1 MIVKMKNKKLFIILI
16 LVIIFFIL
24 SIIFSLLNFGSNKII
39 AGIHIAN
46 IDISKMNKEDASNL
60 LKKIATEKNSEITLK
75 YILEND
81 EYERNLDLSILNIDF
96 NLDNAINSAYNIGR
110 NGNIFQS
117 NFEIAKTMFFKK
129 NIDLN
134 ISLDE
139 KMLNTIIS
147 DISSN
152 LPNKLIQNGYYIEDK
167 NLIITKGSSGVIVD
181 KEAFTKD
188 ITKYIQNFSQK
199 SVNIN
204 IPVKLV
210 DPDPIDI
217 DKIHSEIYKEA
228 KNAYFEEDPFKVY
241 PEVKGVDFDVDKA
254 KKILNEHSDNTE
266 FSIELKYTNPKTTLK
281 NLKINL
287 FPDELSTFF
296 TQYDEKNKD
305 RTTNLKIAASK
316 IDGTILYPGEE
327 FSYNK
332 IVGARSIEAGYK
344 EAKIYQNGKVVDGL
358 GGGICQISSTLYN
371 AVILANLDVSER
383 FNHQFITS
391 YVKPGRDATVAYG
404 SKDLKFKNN
413 RTYPIR
419 IDVYV
424 SNGMATVNIYGIKE
438 KDEKQINIEVETL
451 SILPYETKYITDSS
465 LQSGEEKL
473 KQRGTD
479 GVIVNSYKITKE
491 NGNIISKELLSKD
504 TYKPLERIIAKSL
517 N

>member
-1 MIVKMKNKKLFIILI
+1 MKNKKLLIILI

-39 AGIHIAN
+39 SGVYIAN
-46 IDISKMNKEDASNL
+46 TDISKMTKENASNL
-60 LKKIATEKNSEITLK
+60 LKKIANEKNNEITLEYK
-75 YILEND
+75 AED
-81 EYERNLDLSILNIDF
+81 EEYEKKLDLSILNIDF

-117 NFEIAKTMFFKK
+117 NFEIAKTIFFKE

-152 LPNKLIQNGYYIEDK
+152 LPNKLIQSGYYIEDK
-167 NLIITKGSSGVIVD
+167 NLVITKGSSGVIVD
-181 KEAFTKD
+181 KDSLIKK
-188 ITKYIQNFSQK
+188 ITDYIQDFSQTNTTL
-199 SVNIN
+199 S
-204 IPVKLV
+204 IPVKFV
-210 DPDPIDI
+210 EPDKIDI
-217 DKIHSEIYKEA
+217 DKIHAEIHKEA

-305 RTTNLKIAASK
+305 RNTNLKIAAAK
-316 IDGTILYPGEE
+316 IDGTILSPGEE

-371 AVILANLDVSER
+371 AVVLANLDVTER

-424 SNGMATVNIYGIKE
+424 SNGMATVDIYGIKE
-438 KDEKQINIEVETL
+438 KQEKEVSIEVETV
-451 SILPYETKYITDSS
+451 STIPYETKYITDSS
-465 LQSGEEKL
+465 LTSGEEKL
-473 KQRGTD
+473 KQRGAD

-491 NGNIISKELLSKD
+491 NGTIISKELLSKD
-504 TYKPLERIIAKSL
+504 TYKPLERIIAKSAKM
-517 N
+517 

>member
-1 MIVKMKNKKLFIILI
+1 MKNKKLLIILI

-39 AGIHIAN
+39 SGVYIAN
-46 IDISKMNKEDASNL
+46 TDISKMTKENASNL
-60 LKKIATEKNSEITLK
+60 LKKIANEKNNEI
-75 YILEND
+75 ILEYKAED
-81 EYERNLDLSILNIDF
+81 EEYEKKLDLSILNIDF

-117 NFEIAKTMFFKK
+117 NFEIAKTIFFKETI
-129 NIDLN
+129 NLN

-152 LPNKLIQNGYYIEDK
+152 LPNKLIQSGYYIEDK
-167 NLIITKGSSGVIVD
+167 NLVITKGSSGVIVD
-181 KEAFTKD
+181 KDSLIKK
-188 ITKYIQNFSQK
+188 ITDYIQDFSQTNTTL
-199 SVNIN
+199 S
-204 IPVKLV
+204 IPVKFV
-210 DPDPIDI
+210 EPDIIDI
-217 DKIHSEIYKEA
+217 DKIHAEIHKEA

-305 RTTNLKIAASK
+305 RNTNLKIAAAK
-316 IDGTILYPGEE
+316 IDGTILSPGEE

-371 AVILANLDVSER
+371 AVVLANLDVTER

-391 YVKPGRDATVAYG
+391 YVKPGYDATVAYG

-424 SNGMATVNIYGIKE
+424 SNGMATVDIYGIKE
-438 KDEKQINIEVETL
+438 KQEKEVSIEVETV
-451 SILPYETKYITDSS
+451 STIPYETKYITDSS
-465 LQSGEEKL
+465 LTSGEEKL
-473 KQRGTD
+473 KQRGAD

-491 NGNIISKELLSKD
+491 NGTIISKELLSKD
-504 TYKPLERIIAKSL
+504 TYKPLERIIAKSTKM
-517 N
+517 

>member
-1 MIVKMKNKKLFIILI
+1 
-16 LVIIFFIL
+16 
-24 SIIFSLLNFGSNKII
+24 
-39 AGIHIAN
+39 
-46 IDISKMNKEDASNL
+46 
-60 LKKIATEKNSEITLK
+60 
-75 YILEND
+75 
-81 EYERNLDLSILNIDF
+81 
-96 NLDNAINSAYNIGR
+96 
-110 NGNIFQS
+110 
-117 NFEIAKTMFFKK
+117 MFFKE

-152 LPNKLIQNGYYIEDK
+152 LPNKLIQSGYYIEDK
-167 NLIITKGSSGVIVD
+167 NLIITKGSSGIIAD
-181 KEAFTKD
+181 KEALTKE
-188 ITKYIQNFSQK
+188 ITNYIKDFSNK
-199 SVNIN
+199 NTTLS
-204 IPVKLV
+204 IPIKFVEPEK
-210 DPDPIDI
+210 IDI
-217 DKIHSEIYKEA
+217 DKIHAEIHKEA
-228 KNAYFEEDPFKVY
+228 KNAYFEENPFKVY
-241 PEVKGVDFDVDKA
+241 PEVKGVNFDVDKA
-254 KKILNEHSDNTE
+254 KQLLNANNDNTE
-266 FSIELKYTNPKTTLK
+266 ITIPLKYTNPETTLK

-305 RTTNLKIAASK
+305 RNTNLKIAAAK
-316 IDGTILYPGEE
+316 IDGTILSPGEE

-344 EAKIYQNGKVVDGL
+344 EAKIYQNGQVVDGL

-371 AVILANLDVSER
+371 AAILANLDITER

-424 SNGMATVNIYGIKE
+424 SNGMATVDIYGIKE
-438 KDEKQINIEVETL
+438 KQEKEVSIDVETV
-451 SILPYETKYITDSS
+451 STLPYETKYIKDTS
-465 LQSGEEKL
+465 LPSGEEKL
-473 KQRGTD
+473 KQRGAN
-479 GVIVNSYKITKE
+479 GVVVNAFKIIKE

-504 TYKPLERIIAKSL
+504 TYKPLERIIAKSSY
-517 N
+517 

>member
-1 MIVKMKNKKLFIILI
+1 MKNKKLLIILI

-39 AGIHIAN
+39 SGVYIAN
-46 IDISKMNKEDASNL
+46 TDISKMTKENASNL
-60 LKKIATEKNSEITLK
+60 LKKIATEKNDEITLEYK
-75 YILEND
+75 AED
-81 EYERNLDLSILNIDF
+81 EEYEKKLDLSILNIDF
-96 NLDNAINSAYNIGR
+96 NLDSAINNAYNIGR

-117 NFEIAKTMFFKK
+117 NFEIAKTMFFKE

-152 LPNKLIQNGYYIEDK
+152 LPNKLIQSGYYIEDK
-167 NLIITKGSSGVIVD
+167 NLVITKGSSGIIVD
-181 KEAFTKD
+181 KEALTKK
-188 ITKYIQNFSQK
+188 ITDYIQDFSQTNTTL
-199 SVNIN
+199 S
-204 IPVKLV
+204 IPVKFV
-210 DPDPIDI
+210 EPDKIDI
-217 DKIHSEIYKEA
+217 DKIHAEIHKEA
-228 KNAYFEEDPFKVY
+228 KDAYFEEDPFKVY
-241 PEVKGVDFDVDKA
+241 PEVKGIDFDVDKA
-254 KKILNEHSDNTE
+254 KQLLNENNDNTE
-266 FSIELKYTNPKTTLK
+266 ITIPLKYTNPKTTLK

-305 RTTNLKIAASK
+305 RNTNLKLAAAK
-316 IDGTILYPGEE
+316 IDGTILSPGEE

-371 AVILANLDVSER
+371 AVVLANLDVTER

-424 SNGMATVNIYGIKE
+424 SNGMATVDIYGIKE
-438 KDEKQINIEVETL
+438 NDEKEVSIEVETI
-451 SILPYETKYITDSS
+451 STIPYETKYITDSS
-465 LQSGEEKL
+465 LTSGEEKL
-473 KQRGTD
+473 KQRGAD

-491 NGNIISKELLSKD
+491 NGTIISKELLSKD
-504 TYKPLERIIAKSL
+504 TYKPLERIIAKYL

>member
-1 MIVKMKNKKLFIILI
+1 MKNKKLLIILI

-39 AGIHIAN
+39 SGVYIAN
-46 IDISKMNKEDASNL
+46 TDISKMTKENASNL
-60 LKKIATEKNSEITLK
+60 LKKIANEKNNEITLEYK
-75 YILEND
+75 AED
-81 EYERNLDLSILNIDF
+81 EEYEKKLDLSILNIDF
-96 NLDNAINSAYNIGR
+96 NLDNAINNAYNIGR

-117 NFEIAKTMFFKK
+117 NFEIAKTIFFKE

-152 LPNKLIQNGYYIEDK
+152 LPNKLIQSGYYIEDK
-167 NLIITKGSSGVIVD
+167 NLVITKGSLGIIVD
-181 KEAFTKD
+181 KDSLIKK
-188 ITKYIQNFSQK
+188 ITEYIQDFSQTNTTL
-199 SVNIN
+199 S
-204 IPVKLV
+204 IPVKFV
-210 DPDPIDI
+210 EPDKIDI
-217 DKIHSEIYKEA
+217 DKIHAEIHKEA

-241 PEVKGVDFDVDKA
+241 PEVKGIDFDVDKA
-254 KKILNEHSDNTE
+254 KQLLNENNDNTE
-266 FSIELKYTNPKTTLK
+266 ITIPLKYTNPKTTLK

-305 RTTNLKIAASK
+305 RNTNLKIAAAK
-316 IDGTILYPGEE
+316 IDGTILSPGEE

-344 EAKIYQNGKVVDGL
+344 EAKIYQNGKVIDGL

-371 AVILANLDVSER
+371 AVVLANLDVTER

-424 SNGMATVNIYGIKE
+424 SNGMATVDIYGIKE
-438 KDEKQINIEVETL
+438 KQEKEVSIEIETI
-451 SILPYETKYITDSS
+451 STIPYETKYITDSS
-465 LQSGEEKL
+465 LTLGEEKL
-473 KQRGTD
+473 KQRGAD

-491 NGNIISKELLSKD
+491 NGTIISKELLSKD
-504 TYKPLERIIAKSL
+504 TYKPLERIIAKCQKM
-517 N
+517 